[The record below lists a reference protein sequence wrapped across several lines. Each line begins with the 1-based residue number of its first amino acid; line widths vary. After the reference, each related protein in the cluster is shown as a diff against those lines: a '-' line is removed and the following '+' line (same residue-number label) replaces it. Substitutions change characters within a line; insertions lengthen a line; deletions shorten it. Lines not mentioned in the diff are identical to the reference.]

1 VDHGQLH
8 RGHWWRDGVVGLGI
22 AETEA
27 MMPPKSE
34 AQRRLMHAAA
44 KKKGGA
50 GGVSQKVGKEFS
62 DADKPGKLPE
72 RKKSKKHKGRK

>member
-1 VDHGQLH
+1 
-8 RGHWWRDGVVGLGI
+8 
-22 AETEA
+22 
-27 MMPPKSE
+27 MPPKSE